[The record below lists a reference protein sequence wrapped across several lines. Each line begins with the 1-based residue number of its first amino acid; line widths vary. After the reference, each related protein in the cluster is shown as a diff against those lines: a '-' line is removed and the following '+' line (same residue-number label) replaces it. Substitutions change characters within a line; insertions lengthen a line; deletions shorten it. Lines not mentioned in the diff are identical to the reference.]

1 MAASS
6 NTAAVEVELTAPATM
21 NPELLMAAC
30 HGWDTKLTSLLS
42 SEEQDTASVV
52 VVEIDRATAAASSQA
67 RAPSSSL
74 LLQGVTS
81 DGDSALHVVAA
92 AGDGSGYLRSAE
104 VIYGKARHLLEA
116 RNKGRSTPLH
126 CAARVGNVEMLTL
139 LVRLAGEERVA
150 TLLRMQNE
158 VGETSLHEAIRA
170 GDMRLVDVLM
180 TADPC
185 LARVP
190 DGGAGAS
197 PLYLAVALR
206 RYAIARDL
214 HERDSQLSYS
224 GPAGQNALHA
234 AVLQSKG
241 ERNPYLFASLC
252 GLNDTMVGH
261 LSEMTELLLEWN
273 NQLTKQQDEHGNTPL
288 HFALSL
294 ESETHGMLP
303 LYAVPVKKGKA
314 IATLL
319 NITEPPLELTRQL
332 LEADAYS
339 AFQPDRKG
347 SFPIHIAAS
356 AGRLSSVIVLVTMFP
371 GCAGLRDSDGRTF
384 VHVAAKNKRH
394 NIVAYACQTPALS
407 TILNKQDSEGNTALH
422 LAVEVGDWWIFAC
435 LFVKK
440 QVDFNLPNKKKNTPL
455 ELSVNTIPTGL
466 YCLLNSRILIQE
478 TLIAANATRAISRRD
493 AGMDEYSSQSEAENE
508 EKGSAI
514 VSNSTQFLSVGLVLI
529 TTMAFGAT
537 FALPGG
543 YIADDH
549 TNGGTPTLAR
559 VKQFQ
564 GFMMA
569 NTLAFFCSSLA
580 VLSLVFAGTPTVEL
594 PMRYMHYNI
603 SIWLSLNA
611 VGSLA
616 IAFAIAVYIMI
627 TPVAAKTSLAVIVVI
642 LSIGILHSPSVTEKF
657 AVLLLVL
664 CIRPGILPVLR
675 SSISKVMLLMCW
687 PLIVIFGWQE
697 FSSRYQ

>member
-1 MAASS
+1 
-6 NTAAVEVELTAPATM
+6 M
-21 NPELLMAAC
+21 NPELLVAAC
-30 HGWDTKLTSLLS
+30 HGCHTKLTSLLN
-42 SEEQDTASVV
+42 SEDQDTAI
-52 VVEIDRATAAASSQA
+52 VVEIDRGTSTAAASSPA
-67 RAPSSSL
+67 SSSPSL

-92 AGDGSGYLRSAE
+92 AGDGDGYLRSAE
-104 VIYGKARHLLEA
+104 VIHGKARHLLEA
-116 RNKGRSTPLH
+116 RNKGWKTPLH
-126 CAARVGNVEMLTL
+126 CAARAGNVEMLTL
-139 LVRLAGEERVA
+139 LIRLAGEERVRA
-150 TLLRMQNE
+150 LLRTENG
-158 VGETSLHEAIRA
+158 VGETALHEAIRA
-170 GDMRLVDVLM
+170 GDVRAVDVLM

-190 DGGAGAS
+190 DGGAGSS

-214 HERDSQLSYS
+214 HKRDSQLSCS
-224 GPAGQNALHA
+224 GPGGQNALHA
-234 AVLQSKG
+234 AVLRS
-241 ERNPYLFASLC
+241 E
-252 GLNDTMVGH
+252 
-261 LSEMTELLLEWN
+261 EMTKLLLEWN
-273 NQLTKQQDEHGNTPL
+273 KQLTKQQDEHGNTPL

-294 ESETHGMLP
+294 ESVTRGMLP

-319 NITEPPLELTRQL
+319 NISEQPLELTRQL

-339 AFQPDRKG
+339 AFQPDREG

-356 AGRLSSVIVLVTMFP
+356 AGRLSAVKVLVTMFP
-371 GCAGLRDSDGRTF
+371 GCAGLCDSDGRTF
-384 VHVAAKNKRH
+384 VHVAVKKKRYS
-394 NIVAYACQTPALS
+394 IVAYACQTPALS
-407 TILNKQDSEGNTALH
+407 TILNKHDIEGNTALH
-422 LAVEVGDWWIFAC
+422 LAVEVGDWMIFAR
-435 LFVKK
+435 LFVNNK
-440 QVDFNLPNKKKNTPL
+440 VDFNLPNNKKHTPL
-455 ELSVNTIPTGL
+455 EFSINTIPTGL

-478 TLIAANATRAISRRD
+478 TLIAANATRGISRRD
-493 AGMDEYSSQSEAENE
+493 ADMEEYSPQSEAENE

-642 LSIGILHSPSVTEKF
+642 LSIGILHSPSITEKF
-657 AVLLLVL
+657 TVLLLVL

-697 FSSRYQ
+697 LSSRYQ

>member
-6 NTAAVEVELTAPATM
+6 NTAAVEVELTAPETM

-92 AGDGSGYLRSAE
+92 AGDGGGYLRSAE

-139 LVRLAGEERVA
+139 LVRLAGVERVA

-158 VGETSLHEAIRA
+158 VGETALHEAIRA

-241 ERNPYLFASLC
+241 
-252 GLNDTMVGH
+252 T
-261 LSEMTELLLEWN
+261 
-273 NQLTKQQDEHGNTPL
+273 
-288 HFALSL
+288 
-294 ESETHGMLP
+294 
-303 LYAVPVKKGKA
+303 
-314 IATLL
+314 
-319 NITEPPLELTRQL
+319 
-332 LEADAYS
+332 
-339 AFQPDRKG
+339 
-347 SFPIHIAAS
+347 
-356 AGRLSSVIVLVTMFP
+356 
-371 GCAGLRDSDGRTF
+371 
-384 VHVAAKNKRH
+384 
-394 NIVAYACQTPALS
+394 
-407 TILNKQDSEGNTALH
+407 
-422 LAVEVGDWWIFAC
+422 
-435 LFVKK
+435 
-440 QVDFNLPNKKKNTPL
+440 
-455 ELSVNTIPTGL
+455 
-466 YCLLNSRILIQE
+466 
-478 TLIAANATRAISRRD
+478 
-493 AGMDEYSSQSEAENE
+493 
-508 EKGSAI
+508 
-514 VSNSTQFLSVGLVLI
+514 
-529 TTMAFGAT
+529 
-537 FALPGG
+537 
-543 YIADDH
+543 
-549 TNGGTPTLAR
+549 
-559 VKQFQ
+559 
-564 GFMMA
+564 
-569 NTLAFFCSSLA
+569 
-580 VLSLVFAGTPTVEL
+580 
-594 PMRYMHYNI
+594 
-603 SIWLSLNA
+603 
-611 VGSLA
+611 
-616 IAFAIAVYIMI
+616 
-627 TPVAAKTSLAVIVVI
+627 
-642 LSIGILHSPSVTEKF
+642 
-657 AVLLLVL
+657 
-664 CIRPGILPVLR
+664 
-675 SSISKVMLLMCW
+675 
-687 PLIVIFGWQE
+687 
-697 FSSRYQ
+697 